1 MAENLVHARVDALR
15 RLARRR
21 AAGPL
26 ERAISKSSPEDI
38 AHAIKHLTLA
48 DTRFIMQHVNAEE
61 AGQILLSI
69 DEERFQYLLK
79 TLPKEQLIGSVE
91 ELEPDDAADLIGR
104 FPEELQAQV
113 LQGMEKAERE
123 DVEELLAYPEDSA
136 GGIMSPVAFLLNENT
151 TCREAIEALQE
162 QGDIEMVFY
171 LYLVNE
177 SEQLTG
183 VTSLRQLLMNPPSK
197 VLRELANPDVITVR
211 PETDQEEVARLVAHY
226 DLLAVPVCDDTR
238 KFLGI
243 VTIDDVLDVVR
254 EEAAEDMMKMAGVG
268 DAYDPAGTSTLLAAK
283 QRLTWLLVTA
293 FGGLL
298 LARVIMGFEES
309 LAQQAVLAGFIPVIM
324 GLGGGVGIQ
333 GATIT
338 VRNMATGHLTLSEGW
353 LKLLFREARVGLVMG
368 IVLATLLLGGAW
380 LLGGQIV
387 GMAVGLSILVVVVAS
402 ALVGT
407 CIPILLDKVGVD
419 PAVAT
424 GPFVTITID
433 AIAIVLYFSIAT
445 LLLNSLPG

>member
-1 MAENLVHARVDALR
+1 MAENPVQARVGALR

-26 ERAISKSSPEDI
+26 ERALQKSNSETISR
-38 AHAIKHLTLA
+38 AVTHLTWA
-48 DTRFIMQHVNAEE
+48 DTRFIMEFVSDDQGGEV
-61 AGQILLSI
+61 LLSM
-69 DEERFQYLLK
+69 DDDRFEHILESLETDKVMGWMDY
-79 TLPKEQLIGSVE
+79 
-91 ELEPDDAADLIGR
+91 LEPDDAADLIAR
-104 FPEELQAQV
+104 FPPELQSQA
-113 LQGMEKAERE
+113 LQQMEAEDRE
-123 DVEELLAYPEDSA
+123 DVEDLLAYPEDTA
-136 GGIMSPVAFLLNENT
+136 GGIMSPVAFLLNEDT

-162 QGDIEMVFY
+162 QGDVEMVFY

-177 SEQLTG
+177 SDQLTG
-183 VTSLRQLLMNPPSK
+183 VTSLRQLLLNPPSK
-197 VLRELANPDVITVR
+197 PLKELANPDVITVT
-211 PETDQEEVARLVAHY
+211 PDTDQEEVARMAAHY

-243 VTIDDVLDVVR
+243 VTIDDVLDVVQ

-268 DAYDPAGTSTLLAAK
+268 EAYDPQGRSVLKAAQ

-293 FGGLL
+293 VGGLG

-309 LAQQAVLAGFIPVIM
+309 LAQEAVLAGFIPVIM

-338 VRNMATGHLTLSEGW
+338 VASLATGQMSMTENLG
-353 LKLLFREARVGLVMG
+353 KLVFREARVGVLMGLVLSL
-368 IVLATLLLGGAW
+368 VLLGGGW

-387 GMAVGLSILVVVVAS
+387 GIAVGVSILCVVLAS
-402 ALVGT
+402 ALIGML
-407 CIPILLDKVGVD
+407 IPVALKRVGVD

-424 GPFVTITID
+424 GPFVTLTID
-433 AIAIVLYFSIAT
+433 TIAILLYFSIAT
-445 LLLNSLPG
+445 MLLRVM

>member
-1 MAENLVHARVDALR
+1 MAHNIVQARVDALR

-26 ERAISKSSPEDI
+26 ERAVAKSSPEDV
-38 AHAIKHLTLA
+38 AQAIKHLTLA
-48 DTRFIMQHVNAEE
+48 DTRFMMQHVSAEE
-61 AGQILLSI
+61 AGPILLSI
-69 DEERFQYLLK
+69 DEERFQYLLGA
-79 TLPKEQLIGSVE
+79 LPKELVIDSVE
-91 ELEPDDAADLIGR
+91 ELEPDDAADLIAR
-104 FPEELQAQV
+104 FPKDLQTLI
-113 LQGMEKAERE
+113 LQGMEKEERE

-136 GGIMSPVAFLLNENT
+136 GGIMSSVAFLLNENT
-151 TCREAIEALQE
+151 TCRQAIEALQE

-183 VTSLRQLLMNPPSK
+183 VTSLRQLLINPPNK
-197 VLRELANPDVITVR
+197 VLRELANPDVITVG
-211 PETDQEEVARLVAHY
+211 PQTDQEEVARIVAHY

-254 EEAAEDMMKMAGVG
+254 EEAAEDMMKMAGMG
-268 DAYDPAGTSTLLAAK
+268 DAYDPTGTSTLLAAK

-293 FGGLL
+293 FGGLI
-298 LARVIMGFEES
+298 LARVIMSFEES
-309 LAQQAVLAGFIPVIM
+309 LAQQAVIAGFIPVIM

-338 VRNMATGHLTLSEGW
+338 VRNMATGHLNLSDGL
-353 LKLLFREARVGLVMG
+353 LKLLFRELRVGIVMG
-368 IVLATLLLGGAW
+368 IVLSTLLLAGAW
-380 LLGGQIV
+380 FLGGQVV
-387 GMAVGLSILVVVVAS
+387 GMAVGISILVVVVAS
-402 ALVGT
+402 AIIGT
-407 CIPILLDKVGVD
+407 CIPILLGKLGVD

-445 LLLNSLPG
+445 LLLNALPT

>member
-1 MAENLVHARVDALR
+1 MAHNIVQARVDALR

-26 ERAISKSSPEDI
+26 ERAVAKSSPEDV
-38 AHAIKHLTLA
+38 AQAIKHLTLA
-48 DTRFIMQHVNAEE
+48 DTRFMMQHVSAEE
-61 AGQILLSI
+61 AGPILLSI
-69 DEERFQYLLK
+69 DEERFQFLLGA
-79 TLPKEQLIGSVE
+79 LPKEQLIYSVE
-91 ELEPDDAADLIGR
+91 ELEPDDAADLIAR
-104 FPEELQAQV
+104 FPEDLQSLV
-113 LQGMEKAERE
+113 LQGMDKEERE

-136 GGIMSPVAFLLNENT
+136 GGIMSSVAFLLNENT
-151 TCREAIEALQE
+151 TCRQAIEALQE

-177 SEQLTG
+177 SDQLTG
-183 VTSLRQLLMNPPSK
+183 VTSLRQLLINPPNK
-197 VLRELANPDVITVR
+197 VLRELANPDVITVG
-211 PETDQEEVARLVAHY
+211 PQTDQEEVARIVAHY

-254 EEAAEDMMKMAGVG
+254 EEAAEDMMKMAGMG
-268 DAYDPAGTSTLLAAK
+268 DAFDPTGTSTLLAAK
-283 QRLTWLLVTA
+283 QRLTWLIVTA
-293 FGGLL
+293 LGGLI

-309 LAQQAVLAGFIPVIM
+309 LAQQAVIAGFIPVIM

-338 VRNMATGHLTLSEGW
+338 VRNMATGHLNLSDG
-353 LKLLFREARVGLVMG
+353 LKALLFRELRVGISMG
-368 IVLATLLLGGAW
+368 IVLSVLLLVGAW
-380 LLGGQIV
+380 FLGGQIV
-387 GMAVGLSILVVVVAS
+387 GLAVGISILVIVVAS
-402 ALVGT
+402 AIIGT
-407 CIPILLDKVGVD
+407 CIPILLGKVGVD

-433 AIAIVLYFSIAT
+433 GIAIILYFSIAT
-445 LLLNSLPG
+445 LLLNTLPA